1 MIMQNY
7 FFLHQL

>member
-7 FFLHQL
+7 KKQ